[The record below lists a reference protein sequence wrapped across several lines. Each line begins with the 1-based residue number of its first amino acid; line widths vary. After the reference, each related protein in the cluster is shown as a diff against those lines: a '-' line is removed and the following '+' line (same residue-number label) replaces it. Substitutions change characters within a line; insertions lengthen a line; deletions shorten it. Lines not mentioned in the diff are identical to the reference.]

1 MNKFLT
7 DILYFLREFPAWIV
21 LLGLFIFL
29 TLAFINAGGDVVTVA
44 ERHADAVLASLF
56 TALAVGR
63 RQMGSTVNADTIN
76 TGDVS
81 SPDDTENKEK
91 L

>member
-1 MNKFLT
+1 MNMEKALH
-7 DILYFLREFPAWIV
+7 LLREFPAWIV

-29 TLAFINAGGDVVTVA
+29 MIAFIQAGGNVVVVA

-63 RQMGSTVNADTIN
+63 RQNSPNVTADTIN
-76 TGDVS
+76 TGDVVA
-81 SPDDTENKEK
+81 PDSANNKEK
-91 L
+91 

>member
-1 MNKFLT
+1 MEKALH
-7 DILYFLREFPAWIV
+7 LLREFPAWIV

-29 TLAFINAGGDVVTVA
+29 MIAFIQAGGNVVVVA

-63 RQMGSTVNADTIN
+63 RQNSPNVTADTIN
-76 TGDVS
+76 TGDVV
-81 SPDDTENKEK
+81 SPDSERKEK
-91 L
+91 